1 MKIAIYLRISTKDK
15 QELNMQKDH
24 IFRYVNTQENWEVFK
39 VYADRGISG
48 TKEKRPALD
57 DMLGDMKEFDA
68 VVVYKLDRIGRSM
81 KNVFELMEKFS
92 KNNIEFIATS
102 QNIDTSKPEGR
113 LFFNML
119 SAFAQFEAEMT
130 RSRIMD
136 GLASARARGKKLGRP
151 KGAKDR
157 KKRVKV
163 NYYIRHQKAREQKE
177 LENQLKIQKRDER

>member
-1 MKIAIYLRISTKDK
+1 MKIAIYLRISTRDK

-24 IFRYVNTQENWEVFK
+24 IFRYIKNHKDWEVYK
-39 VYADRGISG
+39 IYADRGISG

-57 DMLGDMKEFDA
+57 DMLSDMKHFDA

-81 KNVFELMEKFS
+81 KNVFELMEKF
-92 KNNIEFIATS
+92 KINNIEFIATS
-102 QNIDTSKPEGR
+102 QNIDTSKPEGG
-113 LFFNML
+113 LFFNIL

-136 GLASARARGKKLGRP
+136 GLASARARGKKLGRL

-157 KKRVKV
+157 KKRAKV
-163 NYYIRHQKAREQKE
+163 NYYIRHQKERQEKE
-177 LENQLKIQKRDER
+177 LEEIKNG

>member
-1 MKIAIYLRISTKDK
+1 MKIAIYLRISTRDK

-24 IFRYVNTQENWEVFK
+24 IFKYINGQKDWEVYK
-39 VYADRGISG
+39 IYADRGISG

-57 DMLGDMKEFDA
+57 DMLSELKYFDA

-81 KNVFELMEKFS
+81 KNVFQLMEIFK
-92 KNNIEFIATS
+92 KNNIEFISTS
-102 QNIDTSKPEGR
+102 QSIDTSKPEGR

-130 RSRIMD
+130 RARIMD

-157 KKRVKV
+157 KKRAKV
-163 NYYIRHQKAREQKE
+163 NYYIRHQKAREKKE
-177 LENQLKIQKRDER
+177 LENNNVIHLATN